1 MALGEAI
8 IGGSADNTAIS
19 FVPAVGVVVLITAV
33 GLNSQG
39 TAWLNITNGA
49 LTTYV
54 GNNAGTTPNNQQS
67 MKVFIDN
74 THYLNLNAVGGGK
87 WGTYHGV
94 QIE

>member
-1 MALGEAI
+1 MAAGDTI
-8 IGGSADNTAIS
+8 IGGSADNTAVT
-19 FVPAVGVVVLITAV
+19 FQPAATVVVLISAV
-33 GLNSQG
+33 GLNNQGSQ
-39 TAWLNITNGA
+39 WLNITNGA

-74 THYLNLNAVGGGK
+74 THYLNLGAVGVGK